1 MSKETHYHI
10 GMELFSE
17 DRLEEA
23 IAELK
28 QALDQDQ
35 DYGDALHALAMSY
48 YHLGDIDKALEF
60 GERLRV
66 AEPDNVHAYTSLS
79 MFYNAKGFIAKAEE
93 MGEKAA
99 RLAQQ
104 EN

>member
-1 MSKETHYHI
+1 MSKEIHYHA

-35 DYGDALHALAMSY
+35 NYGDALHALAMSY
-48 YHLGDIDKALEF
+48 YHLGDIDKALE
-60 GERLRV
+60 
-66 AEPDNVHAYTSLS
+66 AYEQALEFDPTL
-79 MFYNAKGFIAKAEE
+79 AP
-93 MGEKAA
+93 AA
-99 RLAQQ
+99 NQ
-104 EN
+104 